1 MLNPAPNPASSS
13 LVFPQAFMDEFKVA
27 RQQTSMAKFEEK
39 FKALT
44 EKYPKADQY
53 MGVIYEDRKRWAE
66 YVSPLAFSVG
76 SWTTSRVEGVFL
88 RTCFVF
94 RQTMRNLIAAC
105 SVVLGSRGEM
115 LTFTQESCIG
125 VVSCCK

>member
-1 MLNPAPNPASSS
+1 
-13 LVFPQAFMDEFKVA
+13 
-27 RQQTSMAKFEEK
+27 MAKLEEK
-39 FKALT
+39 FKILT

-66 YVSPLAFSVG
+66 YVSPLAFCVG
-76 SWTTSRVEGVFL
+76 SWATSRVEGEFV
-88 RTCFVF
+88 RTCYVF

>member
-1 MLNPAPNPASSS
+1 MPIWFGCATAYAESCPEPSFLFV
-13 LVFPQAFMDEFKVA
+13 VFPQAFMDEFKVA

-39 FKALT
+39 FKTIT

-88 RTCFVF
+88 RTC
-94 RQTMRNLIAAC
+94 
-105 SVVLGSRGEM
+105 
-115 LTFTQESCIG
+115 
-125 VVSCCK
+125 

>member
-1 MLNPAPNPASSS
+1 
-13 LVFPQAFMDEFKVA
+13 MDEFKVA

-39 FKALT
+39 FKTLT
-44 EKYPKADQY
+44 EKYSKADQY

-88 RTCFVF
+88 RTCYVF
-94 RQTMRNLIAAC
+94 GQTMRNLIAAC

-115 LTFTQESCIG
+115 LTFTLESCIG